1 MALPFKTPPLTTPT
15 APVKE
20 YGQFAEIGRSG
31 LKRYGGYV
39 YEEYLPKLQG
49 NKALQVYEEMRTND
63 PTVGAILFAIEMLI
77 RQVTWHVEPGGVS
90 AEDQAAAEFIE
101 SNLYDMNQTWEET
114 VSEILTMLPFGFCWM
129 EQVYK
134 RREGPNG
141 PTGRSNYTDGCVG
154 WRKWAIRAQ
163 LTRWKWEFDPEG
175 GILGMWQS
183 AAPTFTPVFIPIE
196 KSLLFR
202 PKLAKNNPEGF
213 AILRTAYRAWY
224 FLKRIQEIEAIGIER
239 DLAGFPVIE
248 CPAEITMGSAP
259 ADMQAVYTTLK
270 QIVQNVRRD
279 QQEGIVMPQAYD
291 PETKMPLYKF
301 SLLTSGGK
309 REFDVNAVINRYQTD
324 IARSVLAEFLMLGS
338 GDTGSFALAD
348 SKTKLFAVAIGTWLQ
363 QVCGPVNQ
371 YAIPRLLE
379 LNGYSQA
386 VLEHPPTLCHGD
398 IEKPDLSVLGD
409 FIQKLA
415 QAGVPLF
422 PDPKAENILREMAGL
437 PEMTEDEIAQRE
449 IDDQADKELQVQAQ
463 EAALK
468 DPLRTRAPTVTPEP
482 PPVAKAEVVQ
492 SEPLRIEVAVTTPPA
507 SITLTTPDPV
517 VVELPAVPVVAP
529 KQKRFTFVRDL
540 MGRLTGATV
549 DEEKTDV

>member
-1 MALPFKTPPLTTPT
+1 MTLPFKAPTPENSTPDR
-15 APVKE
+15 V
-20 YGQFAEIGRSG
+20 YGQFAEIGKSG

-77 RQVTWHVEPGGVS
+77 RQVKWRVEPGGDS
-90 AEDQAAAEFIE
+90 AEDEAAALFIE
-101 SNLYDMNQTWEET
+101 ENLYDMNQSWEDT

-129 EQVYK
+129 EEVYK
-134 RREGPNG
+134 RREGPKG
-141 PTGRSNYTDGCVG
+141 ITGRSNYSDGKIG

-163 LTRWKWEFDPEG
+163 LTRWKWEFDNEG
-175 GILGMWQS
+175 GILGMWQA
-183 AAPTFTPVFIPIE
+183 AAPTFSPVFIPIE

-213 AILRTAYRAWY
+213 SILRTAYRAWY

-248 CPAEITMGSAP
+248 CPAEITMSSAP
-259 ADMQAVYTTLK
+259 ADQAAVYQTLK

-291 PETKMPLYKF
+291 PETKLPLYKF

-309 REFDVNAVINRYQTD
+309 REFDVNAVITRYQTD

-338 GDTGSFALAD
+338 TQSGSRALSSD
-348 SKTKLFAVAIGTWLQ
+348 KTELFSVAIGTWLQ
-363 QVCGPVNQ
+363 QVKGPVNQ

-379 LNGYSQA
+379 LNGFSQA
-386 VLEHPPTLCHGD
+386 VLEHPPCLEHGD
-398 IEKPDLSVLGD
+398 IETPDLGILGD

-415 QAGVPLF
+415 GAGVPMF
-422 PDPKAENILREMAGL
+422 PDPKLENVLREMAGL
-437 PEMTEDEIAQRE
+437 PEMTEDEITERE
-449 IDDQADKELQVQAQ
+449 VQDEADAELQVKVQ
-463 EAALK
+463 EAALTQ
-468 DPLRTRAPTVTPEP
+468 PAEQVP
-482 PPVAKAEVVQ
+482 PK
-492 SEPLRIEVAVTTPPA
+492 
-507 SITLTTPDPV
+507 
-517 VVELPAVPVVAP
+517 
-529 KQKRFTFVRDL
+529 
-540 MGRLTGATV
+540 
-549 DEEKTDV
+549 

>member
-1 MALPFKTPPLTTPT
+1 MTLPFKSPHTPQ
-15 APVKE
+15 APVRE

-49 NKALQVYEEMRTND
+49 NKALQIYEEMRTND

-77 RQVTWHVEPGGVS
+77 RQVEWRVEPGGDS
-90 AEDQAAAEFIE
+90 AEDVEAAEFIE
-101 SNLYDMNQTWEET
+101 SCLYDMNQSWEET

-134 RREGPNG
+134 QRQGPKGQRR
-141 PTGRSNYTDGCVG
+141 SAYTDGKIG

-183 AAPTFTPVFIPIE
+183 AAPTFQPVFIPIE

-213 AILRTAYRAWY
+213 SILRTAYRSWY
-224 FLKRIQEIEAIGIER
+224 FLKRIEEIEAIGIER

-248 CPAEITMGSAP
+248 CPAEITMSSAP
-259 ADMQAVYTTLK
+259 ADQQTVYNTLK

-301 SLLTSGGK
+301 SLMTSGGK
-309 REFDVNAVINRYQTD
+309 REFDVNAVITRKQTD
-324 IARSVLAEFLMLGS
+324 ITRSVLAEFLMLGS
-338 GDTGSFALAD
+338 GETGSFALASD
-348 SKTKLFAVAIGTWLQ
+348 KTRLFATAIGTWLQ
-363 QVCGPVNQ
+363 QVCGPINQ

-379 LNGYSQA
+379 LNGYSASVQ
-386 VLEHPPTLCHGD
+386 EHPPTLCHGD
-398 IEKPDLSVLGD
+398 IEKPDLGVLGD

-415 QAGVPLF
+415 AAGVPLF
-422 PDPKAENILREMAGL
+422 PDPKAENILRELAGL
-437 PEMTEDEIAQRE
+437 PEMTEDEIEERE
-449 IDDQADKELQVQAQ
+449 VEDEADKALAAEMQA
-463 EAALK
+463 AALA
-468 DPLRTRAPTVTPEP
+468 APVMEEKKPEEMKEKEE
-482 PPVAKAEVVQ
+482 PVAKVVEVVKEVVPQ
-492 SEPLRIEVAVTTPPA
+492 EPLRIELAVTTPA
-507 SITLTTPDPV
+507 STVTIENAPLIPV
-517 VVELPAVPVVAP
+517 EPVAP
-529 KQKRFTFVRDL
+529 TTKRFTFVRDL

-549 DEEKTDV
+549 EEKKDV